1 MKLEDLTKLGV
12 TEDIAK
18 QVVALSEQELAAEK
32 SKLTDKEAE
41 LAMASDR
48 IKELTEAVK
57 KFDGVDVEK
66 LKADVAEAN
75 KRLADETAA
84 LRIDNVIALALAD
97 SGAKDKDIVKGLID
111 KSIIKI
117 GSDGKPVGLAEQL
130 DKLKADKAFLFEAPG
145 AGNTEEGARIDTG
158 LDHSK
163 TAESVSDA
171 QARAV
176 MGLAAK

>member
-1 MKLEDLTKLGV
+1 MKLEELTKLGIPEE
-12 TEDIAK
+12 TAN
-18 QVVALSEQELAAEK
+18 QVLSLSEQELAAEK

-41 LAMASDR
+41 LAMASDK

-130 DKLKADKAFLFEAPG
+130 DKLKADKAFLFSAPETSG
-145 AGNTEEGARIDTG
+145 AKIDTG

-163 TAESVSDA
+163 ASDTVSDA